1 MTEDD
6 LQEDQPEETI
16 YFTTY
21 VYLTGLFPAALK
33 ISHKAG
39 QACNHEEGHTEKE
52 KTKTLRLTMV
62 QVYGLQNQDVYTPG
76 LIA

>member
-21 VYLTGLFPAALK
+21 VYLTGLFLLLLRSLTRLGRHA
-33 ISHKAG
+33 I
-39 QACNHEEGHTEKE
+39 
-52 KTKTLRLTMV
+52 TKRATQKKRRQRHCDSL
-62 QVYGLQNQDVYTPG
+62 
-76 LIA
+76 

>member
-39 QACNHEEGHTEKE
+39 
-52 KTKTLRLTMV
+52 
-62 QVYGLQNQDVYTPG
+62 
-76 LIA
+76 